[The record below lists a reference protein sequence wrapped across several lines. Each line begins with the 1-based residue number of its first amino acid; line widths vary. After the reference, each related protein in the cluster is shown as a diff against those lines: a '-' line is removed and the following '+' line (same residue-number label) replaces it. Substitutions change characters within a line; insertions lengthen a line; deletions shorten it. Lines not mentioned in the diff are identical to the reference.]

1 MQEKEILQNLREK
14 FSELYGDGDV
24 ALYFAPGRVNLIGEH
39 TDYNGG
45 HVFPCALT
53 LGTYAAVRK
62 RTDDKIRMAS
72 LNMNDAAVEEM
83 TLGDYTNKTEGSW
96 TNYPRGVIWAMSEK
110 NFTIPTGFEVLYYGN
125 IPAGSG
131 LSSSASLE
139 VLTALFIKDQYGFD
153 AVEQLDLAFLGQTAE
168 SDFVGMKCGIMDQF
182 ASAMGKEN
190 AAMFLETDT
199 MKFDYLPL
207 KLDAAKIV
215 ITNSMVKHELASSE
229 YNTRRSECES
239 AVQDLQAKYDIKTL
253 GELSPEQFEEGKD
266 LIADETKRK
275 RAKHAVYENDRTI
288 RAVEALKQND
298 IATFGKLMNESHVS
312 LRDDYAVSCPEID
325 DLTSWAWEIDGVV
338 GSRITGGGFG
348 GCTVS
353 IIKEAAVDTYKETA
367 EKKYQEKY
375 GKKPEFYVVDPGA
388 GAHRISQ

>member
-1 MQEKEILQNLREK
+1 
-14 FSELYGDGDV
+14 
-24 ALYFAPGRVNLIGEH
+24 
-39 TDYNGG
+39 
-45 HVFPCALT
+45 
-53 LGTYAAVRK
+53 
-62 RTDDKIRMAS
+62 MAS

-83 TLGDYTNKTEGSW
+83 TLKDYTNKVDGNW
-96 TNYPRGVIWAMSEK
+96 TNYPRGVVWAMSEK
-110 NFTIPTGFEVLYYGN
+110 GFSIPTGFEVLYYGN

-153 AVEQLDLAFLGQTAE
+153 TVQQLDLAFLGQTAE

-239 AVQDLQAKYDIKTL
+239 AVSDLKAKYDIQTL

-266 LIADETKRK
+266 LISDETKRK

-288 RAVEALKQND
+288 RAVEALKKND
-298 IATFGKLMNESHVS
+298 IETFGKLMNESHVS

-325 DLTSWAWEIDGVV
+325 DLTSWAWEIDGVM

-353 IIKEAAVDTYKETA
+353 IIKESAVDTYKETA
-367 EKKYQEKY
+367 EKKYMEKY
-375 GKKPEFYVVDPGA
+375 GKKPEFYVVDPGQ
-388 GAHRISQ
+388 GAHRIS

>member
-1 MQEKEILQNLREK
+1 MGEKEILSTMEEK
-14 FSELYGDGDV
+14 FKEIYGDGEIGMF
-24 ALYFAPGRVNLIGEH
+24 FAPGRVNLIGEH

-62 RTDDKIRMAS
+62 RDDDTIRMAS
-72 LNMNDAAVEEM
+72 LNMDDAAIVSM
-83 TLGDYTNKTEGSW
+83 TVDSATEKGNNW
-96 TNYPRGVIWAMSEK
+96 TDYPRGVIWAMSQK
-110 NFTIPTGFEVLYYGN
+110 GNAIDKGFDVLYYGN

-139 VLTALFIKDQYGFD
+139 VLTALYLRELYGFSG
-153 AVEQLDLAFLGQTAE
+153 VEQLDLAFIGQTAE

-207 KLDAAKIV
+207 VLDDAKIV

-229 YNTRRSECES
+229 YNPRRSECEK
-239 AVQDLQAKYDIKTL
+239 AVSLLQAKHAIKTL
-253 GELSPEQFEEGKD
+253 GELTPEQFEEAKG
-266 LIADETKRK
+266 LIGDETVQK
-275 RAKHAVYENDRTI
+275 RAKHAVYENARTI
-288 RAVEALKQND
+288 DAVDALKKND

-312 LRDDYAVSCPEID
+312 LRDDYAVSCKEID
-325 DLTSWAWEIDGVV
+325 DLTAWAWEIPGVI

-353 IIKEAAVDTYKETA
+353 IIKNDAIDTYKEA
-367 EKKYQEKY
+367 VSGKYKEKY
-375 GKKPEFYVVDPGA
+375 DLEPEFYVVDPGA
-388 GAHRISQ
+388 GAHKL

>member
-1 MQEKEILQNLREK
+1 MQEKEILQNLQEK
-14 FSELYGDGDV
+14 FAEIYGAGDV

-62 RTDDKIRMAS
+62 RDDETIRMAS

-83 TLGDYTNKTEGSW
+83 TLADYTVKEDGNW
-96 TNYPRGVIWAMSEK
+96 TNYPRGVIWAMAEK
-110 NFTIPTGFEVLYYGN
+110 GYKLTGGFEVLYYGN

-139 VLTALFIKDQYGFD
+139 VLTALYLKDLFGFD

-182 ASAMGKEN
+182 ASAMGREN

-207 KLDAAKIV
+207 KLNSAKIV
-215 ITNSMVKHELASSE
+215 ITNSMVKHELASSG
-229 YNTRRSECES
+229 YNTRRSECEA
-239 AVQDLQAKYDIKTL
+239 AVKDLQAKYGIKTL

-298 IATFGKLMNESHVS
+298 IVTFGKLMNESHVS

-325 DLTSWAWEIDGVV
+325 DLTSWAWEIDGVL

-353 IIKEAAVDTYKETA
+353 IIKENAIDEYRDAVTERYREKHGKE
-367 EKKYQEKY
+367 
-375 GKKPEFYVVDPGA
+375 PEFYVVDAGA
-388 GAHRISQ
+388 GAHRIA

>member
-1 MQEKEILQNLREK
+1 MQEKEILQNLQDK
-14 FSELYGDGDV
+14 FAEIYGAGDV

-62 RTDDKIRMAS
+62 RDDETIRMAS

-83 TLGDYTNKTEGSW
+83 TLADYTTKVDGNW
-96 TNYPRGVIWAMSEK
+96 TNYPRGVVWAMAEK
-110 NFTIPTGFEVLYYGN
+110 GYKLTSGFEVLYYGN

-139 VLTALFIKDQYGFD
+139 VLTALYLKDLFGFD
-153 AVEQLDLAFLGQTAE
+153 KVEQLDLAFLGQTAE

-207 KLDAAKIV
+207 KLDNAKIV

-229 YNTRRSECES
+229 YNTRRSECEA
-239 AVQDLQAKYDIKTL
+239 AVKDLQAKYDIKTL
-253 GELSPEQFEEGKD
+253 GELTPEQFEEGKD
-266 LIADETKRK
+266 LISDETKRK

-288 RAVEALKQND
+288 CAVEALKQND
-298 IATFGKLMNESHVS
+298 IVTFGKLMNESHIS

-325 DLTSWAWEIDGVV
+325 DLTSWAWEIDGVL

-353 IIKEAAVDTYKETA
+353 IIKESAVDTYTKTA
-367 EKKYQEKY
+367 EQKYQEKH

-388 GAHRISQ
+388 GAHRIS

>member
-72 LNMNDAAVEEM
+72 LNMNDAAIEEM
-83 TLGDYTNKTEGSW
+83 TLGDYTNKAEGSW
-96 TNYPRGVIWAMSEK
+96 TNYPCGVIWAMSEK
-110 NFTIPTGFEVLYYGN
+110 NYTIPTGFEVLYYGN

-367 EKKYQEKY
+367 EKKYDEKY
-375 GKKPEFYVVDPGA
+375 GKKPEFYVVDPGE

>member
-1 MQEKEILQNLREK
+1 MQEKEILQNLRGK
-14 FSELYGDGDV
+14 FSELYGDGDA

-83 TLGDYTNKTEGSW
+83 TLGDYTNKAEGSW

-353 IIKEAAVDTYKETA
+353 IIKEAAVDTYRETA

-375 GKKPEFYVVDPGA
+375 GKKPEFYVVDPGE
-388 GAHRISQ
+388 GAHRIS